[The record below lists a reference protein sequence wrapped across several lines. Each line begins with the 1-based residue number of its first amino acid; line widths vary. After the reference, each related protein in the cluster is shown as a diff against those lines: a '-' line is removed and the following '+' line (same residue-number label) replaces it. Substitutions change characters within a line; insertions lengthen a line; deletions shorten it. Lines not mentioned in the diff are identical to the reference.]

1 MTQSEAILEYI
12 DGTLGHDAEQNLFE
26 SMARQPDLRSTLR
39 QFISIGQA
47 VHADREA
54 YAPPAHVE
62 QALLSGLG
70 IPPIASSMATGAAGV
85 GLMARMGLSGWRIW
99 GMVASFIL
107 GALLA
112 GGTVYMANGTS
123 QATVIAGG
131 STNGNGTIAGT
142 AANGNLAQ
150 NGGMARN
157 GNSAQNG
164 TIAGTSGN
172 GNSAANGNPAQNGTG
187 ASAAGT
193 PLMAQGGAIGSGM
206 GNASGVAI
214 GRSPATRNSVS
225 RSTIARNDAGGN
237 STRFHSRTTA
247 TSSRSGSNG
256 ASGANSN
263 GASRTASTSRNSG
276 DNGGSVTTSS
286 NGASASNSG
295 GVHSNPADINAPLE
309 GSASVPKIAL
319 ITPTAPRGV
328 PMTIS
333 AAPATSL
340 SRAPEPLPASSLSPL
355 DAGDGDPAR
364 VIGELR
370 GMAGTS
376 LNKTNA
382 LNNGSGLARA
392 IQYVGVGAYWQLG
405 THFAL
410 GAEGGLEAYD
420 QVLHYSNGDTAK
432 VEQRPSY
439 AWGGLAARYYFGNI
453 TAIGLEPFVQG
464 TIGATS
470 AGPLGRLRLGAR
482 HDFSGGKNDFS
493 MTGGVETSGM
503 IYTANGSPA
512 ISGRWGATIG
522 LELRLW

>member
-1 MTQSEAILEYI
+1 MSDMTQSEAILEYI
-12 DGTLGHDAEQNLFE
+12 DGTLGHDAEQHLFE

-54 YAPPAHVE
+54 YAPPAYVE
-62 QALLSGLG
+62 HALLSGLG
-70 IPPIASSMATGAAGV
+70 IPPIASSMASAAAGA

-123 QATVIAGG
+123 QATVIAGAAG
-131 STNGNGTIAGT
+131 PASTNGTGTIAGT
-142 AANGNLAQ
+142 AGNGNSAQ
-150 NGGMARN
+150 NGGMDRN

-164 TIAGTSGN
+164 TIASTAGN
-172 GNSAANGNPAQNGTG
+172 GNSAVNGNPAQNGNSGTNGNSAQNGNSATNANPAQSGTG

-193 PLMAQGGAIGSGM
+193 PLMAQGGTIGSGT

-214 GRSPATRNSVS
+214 GRSPAARNTVS

-237 STRFHSRTTA
+237 STRFHSGTTA

-256 ASGANSN
+256 ASGANGN
-263 GASRTASTSRNSG
+263 GASRTASTPRSSDG
-276 DNGGSVTTSS
+276 NGGSVTTSS

-295 GVHSNPADINAPLE
+295 GVHNNPADITNAPLE
-309 GSASVPKIAL
+309 GSASAPKIAL
-319 ITPTAPRGV
+319 ITSTAPRSV

-382 LNNGSGLARA
+382 LNSGSGLARA
-392 IQYVGVGAYWQLG
+392 IQYFGVGAYWQLG
-405 THFAL
+405 AHFAL

-439 AWGGLAARYYFGNI
+439 AWGGLAARYYFGTI
-453 TAIGLEPFVQG
+453 TAIGLEPFAQG

-482 HDFSGGKNDFS
+482 HD
-493 MTGGVETSGM
+493 
-503 IYTANGSPA
+503 
-512 ISGRWGATIG
+512 
-522 LELRLW
+522 